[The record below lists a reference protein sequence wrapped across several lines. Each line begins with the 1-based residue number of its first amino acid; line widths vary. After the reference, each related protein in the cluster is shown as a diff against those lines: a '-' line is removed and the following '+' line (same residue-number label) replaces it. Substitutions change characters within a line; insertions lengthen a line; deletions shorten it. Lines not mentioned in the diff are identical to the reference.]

1 MKNSIKPCFILLFVL
16 VANLLP
22 PPLLARARAEDVV
35 ALVSRDVDLPGLS
48 LQDLRDIYQGNRK
61 VWDNGKGIE
70 LFLPPEGSPAM
81 EILVK
86 EVFRKHSSTDLSK
99 FYLRAIFKNKFSK
112 PPKSYRSGLEALA
125 LIHRTAG
132 GIAIVSAHEFESD
145 PLVRAVPILRTK
157 EP

>member
-1 MKNSIKPCFILLFVL
+1 MKNSIKPCLILLFVL
-16 VANLLP
+16 MANLLI
-22 PPLLARARAEDVV
+22 PPLLAIARAEDVV
-35 ALVSRDVDLPGLS
+35 ALVSRDMHLPALS
-48 LQDLRDIYQGNRK
+48 LQDLKDIYQGNRK
-61 VWDNGKGIE
+61 VWGNGKGIE

-86 EVFRKHSSTDLSK
+86 KVFRKHSSSDLSK

-125 LIHRTAG
+125 LIHRTPG
-132 GIAIVSAHEFESD
+132 GIAIVSTREFESD
-145 PLVRAVPILRTK
+145 PLVRAIPILRTK